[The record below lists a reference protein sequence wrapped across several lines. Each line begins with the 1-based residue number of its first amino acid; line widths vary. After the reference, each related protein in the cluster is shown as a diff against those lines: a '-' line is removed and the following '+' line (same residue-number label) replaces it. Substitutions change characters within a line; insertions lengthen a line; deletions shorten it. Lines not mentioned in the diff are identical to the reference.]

1 MNTDNEVSAALPR
14 IVKAKQECVEV
25 STPIFNKTNNSVL
38 PRKQESTK
46 CECSKLK
53 NITSDE
59 ATKIM
64 HYFKFNNSNSIH
76 SLTLYLL
83 TLVTCFM
90 IDTDVVNRL

>member
-14 IVKAKQECVEV
+14 IVKAKQECVE
-25 STPIFNKTNNSVL
+25 
-38 PRKQESTK
+38 QESTK